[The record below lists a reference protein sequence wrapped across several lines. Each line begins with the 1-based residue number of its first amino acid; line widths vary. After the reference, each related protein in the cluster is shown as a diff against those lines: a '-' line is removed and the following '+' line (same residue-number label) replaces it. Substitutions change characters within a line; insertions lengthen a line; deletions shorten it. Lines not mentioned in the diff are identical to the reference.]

1 MTALSAQELTDM
13 RTLADDF
20 FPDTCTIQAKTESA
34 GAVGGV
40 AHSWAN
46 TYTSV
51 ACRLDPQNFG
61 SEGVNAAALEGKSL
75 FVLNI
80 PYDQAISIEDRVVHD
95 SKTYEVASVWDTHSY
110 STIRRA
116 LLVREDSG

>member
-1 MTALSAQELTDM
+1 MTVISAKELTDM
-13 RTLADDF
+13 RAIADDY
-20 FPDTCTIQAKTESA
+20 FPDTCTIQVKTEST
-34 GAVGGV
+34 GAMGGV
-40 AHSWAN
+40 SHSWAN

-51 ACRLDPQNFG
+51 ACRLDPQGFG
-61 SEGVNAAALEGKSL
+61 GEDVANAALEGRSM

-95 SKTYEVASVWDTHSY
+95 SKTYDVTSVWDTHSY

-116 LLVREDSG
+116 MLARDDSG

>member
-1 MTALSAQELTDM
+1 MTALSTKELTDM

-20 FPDTCTIQAKTESA
+20 FPDTCTIQTNTETT
-34 GAVGGV
+34 GALGGV

-46 TYTSV
+46 TYTDV

-61 SEGVNAAALEGKSL
+61 SEGVNDAALEGKSM

-80 PYDQAISIEDRVVHD
+80 PYDQAISIEDRVIHS
-95 SKTYEVASVWDTHSY
+95 SKTCEVASVWDTHSY

-116 LLVREDSG
+116 VLVRVDSG